1 LRELQAAD
9 PSTRACSAPNS
20 KQSRTRRSHSQVAV
34 FEKLPQAACPQI
46 YQICLPELISARILT
61 AVQNGGSGVAYR
73 VSAAGYEVQVPFLL
87 QASVGGRHLAARCQ
101 QRARRTHADAG

>member
-9 PSTRACSAPNS
+9 PSTRTCSAPNA

-34 FEKLPQAACPQI
+34 FEKLPQAASAQI

-61 AVQNGGSGVAYR
+61 AVQNGGYLKSFVHNAWQAA
-73 VSAAGYEVQVPFLL
+73 VSAA
-87 QASVGGRHLAARCQ
+87 
-101 QRARRTHADAG
+101 